1 MSVTCFGFL
10 EMLIS
15 SPIFRCL
22 TLVLWSLIKFSAFHY
37 TSFIPQPGFLSF
49 LLPVITPWYLY
60 IDKKCVRGV
69 QFSESSLDTE
79 TRRIRRTL

>member
-15 SPIFRCL
+15 PPILRCL
-22 TLVLWSLIKFSAFHY
+22 TLILWSFNKVFCLLLHKFHSSARV
-37 TSFIPQPGFLSF
+37 LSL

-69 QFSESSLDTE
+69 QLSESPLNTE
-79 TRRIRRTL
+79 TRRIIRTL